1 MSKVVSSERES
12 PIKEIMAA
20 FEREPKIDL
29 HHYPITV
36 EFGAGILTLEG
47 KTKDIAAKK
56 LALEIGAAVAPV
68 AGIVDRLKVAAA
80 EPMTDEVISLHVEN
94 ALIQEPALS
103 DCGIRLRVGDEAEA
117 IREPP
122 TGSRCAVEINVKG
135 GDVLL
140 EGQVPSLSHKRLA
153 GVLAWWVPGTENVLN
168 CLIVEPAEQD
178 TDDEIVDALRLV
190 LEKDPFV
197 NADQI
202 RVGAKDRIVTLDGLV
217 SDKTES
223 EMAEHDAWYV
233 FGVDKVV
240 NRLEVQS
247 LGFFLTS

>member
-1 MSKVVSSERES
+1 MSNEVLNEKQS
-12 PIKEIMAA
+12 PIKEVMGAL
-20 FEREPKIDL
+20 EREPKIDL
-29 HHYPITV
+29 HHYPIKVDFT
-36 EFGAGILTLEG
+36 AGTLTLEG

-56 LALEIGAAVAPV
+56 LALEIGAAVAQV
-68 AGIVDRLKVAAA
+68 TGIVDRLKVAAA
-80 EPMTDEVISLHVEN
+80 EAMSDEVISLHVED
-94 ALIQEPALS
+94 ALIQEPAMS
-103 DCGIRLRVGDEAEA
+103 DCALRLRVGNKVEV
-117 IREPP
+117 IREPA
-122 TGSRCAVEINVKG
+122 TSLRCAVEINVKG
-135 GDVLL
+135 GEVLL

-168 CLIVEPAEQD
+168 CLIVEPPEEDSDAEM
-178 TDDEIVDALRLV
+178 IDALRLV

-217 SDKTES
+217 LDRTQS

-247 LGFFLTS
+247 